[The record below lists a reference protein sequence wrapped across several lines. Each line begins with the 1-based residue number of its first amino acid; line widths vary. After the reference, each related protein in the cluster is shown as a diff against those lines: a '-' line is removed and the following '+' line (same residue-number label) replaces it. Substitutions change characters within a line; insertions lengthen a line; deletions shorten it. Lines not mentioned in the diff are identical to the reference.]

1 MTIKGTIITIIAISL
16 AGTAAAQEVV
26 TGPSGN
32 PLLRGKD
39 GGAYLT
45 ASKKHT
51 DTLEL
56 PFYDDF
62 TRNNP
67 WPDSAWWADYNVY
80 INNTFTVNQ
89 LTMGVATF
97 DLLDSEGRLY
107 ESASEWGFP
116 ADVLT
121 SRHINLNYPASD
133 SIWLSFLYQPGG
145 IGDAPEAGDSLTLQ
159 FWSPVTGAWV
169 PVWKTEGTTVHP
181 FRQVMIPVTDDIF
194 LKKGFRFR
202 FRAWGSLSQATDPA
216 MKSSG
221 DNWHIDCVRLG
232 RNREYTDTVL
242 HDVAFTL
249 PVRSLLKNHEQMPL
263 RHFRQIFLSEMGS
276 FIPVTYLNNDTITRN
291 VTRQFEIRNLKT
303 GAVVHSFSGG
313 AVNTTRGQVTSYS
326 APLFFTYPTTS
337 PDTISYEVKNY
348 LITDL
353 FDRKENDT
361 IKYTQHFANTF
372 AWDDGTAEA
381 GYGINGQ
388 GSRNAMVAVRFRAYV
403 EDSLR
408 AVAIAFNDSYL
419 NSNLRAFDIAVWD
432 NNGGT
437 PGNLIYLKEEVL
449 VEQGEGVNGFYL
461 YVLDDPVYVDNIFFV
476 GWRQRS
482 ETFLNAGLDLN
493 TPHLG
498 RQYYWL
504 NGSWYQSDVP
514 GSLMVRAVTGPRIP
528 PVSVG
533 DITAPA
539 ARVRLYPNPADQYLN
554 IDAGDLPGNTLTHTL
569 HDLSGRVVMSVTGN
583 DIIDISRLRP
593 GIYIVVTSH
602 RGVTIGS
609 NRLIKAGR

>member
-1 MTIKGTIITIIAISL
+1 MNFRTVIPCLLLSSL
-16 AGTAAAQEVV
+16 FSSMGAQEVV
-26 TGPSGN
+26 TGPAGN
-32 PLLRGKD
+32 HLLKGSAAAK
-39 GGAYLT
+39 YFQ
-45 ASKKHT
+45 ASKSLT

-56 PFYDDF
+56 PFTDDF
-62 TRNNP
+62 SGRLP
-67 WPDSAWWADYNVY
+67 WPDSARWADYNVF

-107 ESASEWGFP
+107 ATAEEWGFE
-116 ADVLT
+116 ADRLT

-263 RHFRQIFLSEMGS
+263 RHFSQIYLSEMGS

-291 VTRQFEIRNLKT
+291 VTRQFEIRNMKT
-303 GAVVHSFSGG
+303 GSVVHSFSGG
-313 AVNTTRGQVTSYS
+313 AVNTSRGVVTAYS
-326 APLFFTYPTTS
+326 APLFFTYPVTG
-337 PDTISYEVKNY
+337 PDTISYEVKSH

-353 FDRKENDT
+353 FDRKQNDT
-361 IKYTQHFANTF
+361 ITSIQEFANTF
-372 AWDDGTAEA
+372 AYDDGTAEA

-449 VEQGEGVNGFYL
+449 VEQGEGMNGYHL
-461 YVLDDPVYVDNIFFV
+461 YVLDDPVYIDNVFFV
-476 GWRQRS
+476 GWKQRS

-504 NGSWYQSDVP
+504 NGSWYQSQVE
-514 GSLMVRAVTGPRIP
+514 GSLMIRAVTGPKIP
-528 PVSVG
+528 PTGIG
-533 DITAPA
+533 DITDRG
-539 ARVRLYPNPADQYLN
+539 ARIKVYPNPVTQYLT
-554 IDAGDLPGNTLTHTL
+554 IDAGEQFSGTLTHTIL
-569 HDLSGRVVMSVTGN
+569 DLSGRTVIKVTGEN
-583 DIIDISRLRP
+583 VIDVGMLKP
-593 GIYIVVTSH
+593 GIYFVITTH
-602 RGVTIGS
+602 RGAAIGS
-609 NRLIKAGR
+609 TRFIRAGS